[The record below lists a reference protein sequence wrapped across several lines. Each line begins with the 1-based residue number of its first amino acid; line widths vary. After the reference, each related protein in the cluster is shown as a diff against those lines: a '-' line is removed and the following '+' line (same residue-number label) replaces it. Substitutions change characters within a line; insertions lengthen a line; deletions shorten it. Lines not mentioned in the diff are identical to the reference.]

1 MRPAVHIVDFEA
13 GNIGSVC
20 RMVKRLGFRP
30 EIVSE
35 ASQQTEK
42 SLPIVM
48 PGVGHFSRATQA
60 LDRKN
65 LRGWLQ
71 DCFAGGVPILGICLG
86 AQLFCE
92 QSEEGQGSGLA
103 WVEATVRRFR
113 GEDGAGRPLK
123 VPQMGWREFAPP
135 EGCLPFGV
143 PAGRMYFAHSYFI
156 EAGLNPEVFPCQ
168 ANYGSVRFTT
178 VVRAG
183 RALGVQFHPEK
194 SHRHGIAFL
203 KAWLDWAGGIL
214 PSSPAFSQMK
224 K

>member
-1 MRPAVHIVDFEA
+1 MHIVDFEA

-20 RMVKRLGFRP
+20 RMVKRLGFQP
-30 EIVSE
+30 VVVSGE
-35 ASQQTEK
+35 DPPTEK
-42 SLPIVM
+42 LLPVVM

-65 LRGWLQ
+65 LRSWLQ
-71 DCFAGGVPILGICLG
+71 ACFVGDVPILGICLG

-92 QSEEGQGSGLA
+92 HSEEGEGRGLG

-113 GEDGAGRPLK
+113 GEDPFGLPLR

-143 PAGRMYFAHSYFI
+143 PPGRMYFAHSYFI
-156 EAGLNPEVFPCQ
+156 EARENPEMFPCQ

-203 KAWLDWAGGIL
+203 KAWLDWAGGLL
-214 PSSPAFSQMK
+214 PSSPAASHAK
-224 K
+224 R